1 MLPPRIV
8 VELDAPCRS
17 SLYGR
22 FEVSGCIP
30 LTNSPAVEGGVFTGL
45 TTSGTYNVNSDCTGS
60 ITYTAGVAVNEKRGR
75 SEGLGPPTSAKALVR
90 RLCVDPALV
99 ALRNGRRRETPVCRN
114 NAQFKQWALVV
125 P

>member
-8 VELDAPCRS
+8 VELDSPCRS

-22 FEVSGCIP
+22 FEVSDCIP

-60 ITYTAGVAVNEKRGR
+60 ITYTAGVASGETQDMVIVSGGTEIFGIDALP
-75 SEGLGPPTSAKALVR
+75 STTATFVAK
-90 RLCVDPALV
+90 
-99 ALRNGRRRETPVCRN
+99 
-114 NAQFKQWALVV
+114 KQ
-125 P
+125 

>member
-30 LTNSPAVEGGVFTGL
+30 LTNSTAVEGGVFTGL
-45 TTSGTYNVNSDCTGS
+45 TTSGTYNVSSDCTGS
-60 ITYTAGVAVNEKRGR
+60 ITYTAGVASGETQDMVIVSGGTEIFGIDAVP
-75 SEGLGPPTSAKALVR
+75 STTATFVAK
-90 RLCVDPALV
+90 
-99 ALRNGRRRETPVCRN
+99 
-114 NAQFKQWALVV
+114 KQ
-125 P
+125 